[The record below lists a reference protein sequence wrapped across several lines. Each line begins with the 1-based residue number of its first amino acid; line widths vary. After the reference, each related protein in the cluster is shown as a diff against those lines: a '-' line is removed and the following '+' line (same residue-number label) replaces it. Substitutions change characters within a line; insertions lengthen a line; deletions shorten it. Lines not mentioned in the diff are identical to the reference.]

1 MLLKRLS
8 DWGADHP
15 SWSTAQKCAVAAFL
29 LSLTVV
35 DDVLLERL
43 PPLQN
48 AFAVGSAIV
57 ASLCAVPLESVS
69 RTIRAS
75 VAVVVSW
82 TTTLFLLASDDAAAG
97 AWGVGELVAL
107 LLLLVGTVWR
117 GSDHAAVIL
126 GPPLAVACIAIPAR
140 DSDPHEWTL
149 AITLITVI
157 VAAFSLLL
165 RTQSEQRVRDLD
177 SLRAAERRELARELH
192 DVVAHHVTGIVVQT
206 KAARFAARTPEE
218 EARNPPETAA
228 MLERIER
235 EATEALGAM
244 RRLVAVMRRADPGR
258 PATTAPVASLADTRK
273 LVADFTGTAPGSR
286 DRRDDRLDVSLHI
299 EPGIEDRLPPDVTAG
314 VHRIV
319 REALTNVRKHAA
331 DARHVRIT
339 LTTVDAGLE
348 LKIVDDGRN
357 AAALPER
364 AKGGGFGI
372 EGMRERAAAM
382 GGSLRAGPLP
392 GGGWQNVAVLP
403 LRPPEPPRPLP

>member
-1 MLLKRLS
+1 MKRLS

-15 SWSTAQKCAVAAFL
+15 PWSTAQKCAVAAFL
-29 LSLTVV
+29 LSLTVL

-48 AFAVGSAIV
+48 AFAVGSAVV

-69 RTIRAS
+69 RTLRAS
-75 VAVVVSW
+75 VAVVASW
-82 TTTLFLLASDDAAAG
+82 TTTLFLLASDDAAG

-117 GSDHAAVIL
+117 GSDHAAAIL
-126 GPPLAVACIAIPAR
+126 GPPLAVACMAIPAR

-177 SLRAAERRELARELH
+177 ALRAAERRELARELH

-206 KAARFAARTPEE
+206 KAARFAAQAPGGDAPNTQDPQ
-218 EARNPPETAA
+218 ETAA

-273 LVADFTGTAPGSR
+273 LVADVTGDGCP
-286 DRRDDRLDVSLHI
+286 DISLYI

-339 LTTVDAGLE
+339 LTTVDSGLE
-348 LKIVDDGRN
+348 LKIVDDGRS

-382 GGSLRAGPLP
+382 GGSLRTGPLP

-403 LRPPEPPRPLP
+403 LRAQTPRRRP

>member
-29 LSLTVV
+29 LSLTVL

-48 AFAVGSAIV
+48 AFAVGSAVV
-57 ASLCAVPLESVS
+57 AGLCAVPLESVS
-69 RTIRAS
+69 RTIRAGI
-75 VAVVVSW
+75 AVVASW
-82 TTTLFLLASDDAAAG
+82 TTTLFLLAGDDAAG

-117 GSDHAAVIL
+117 GSDHAAAIL

-177 SLRAAERRELARELH
+177 ALRAAERRELARELH

-206 KAARFAARTPEE
+206 KAARFAAQDPEE
-218 EARNPPETAA
+218 GARVPQETSA

-258 PATTAPVASLADTRK
+258 PVTTAPVASLADTRK
-273 LVADFTGTAPGSR
+273 LVADFAGGDCP
-286 DRRDDRLDVSLHI
+286 DISLFI
-299 EPGIEDRLPPDVTAG
+299 EPGIEDLLPPDVTAG

-339 LTTVDAGLE
+339 LTTVDSDLE
-348 LKIVDDGRN
+348 LKIVDDGRT

-364 AKGGGFGI
+364 ARGGGFGI

-382 GGSLRAGPLP
+382 GGSLRTGPLP

-403 LRPPEPPRPLP
+403 LRPATTPRPVL

>member
-15 SWSTAQKCAVAAFL
+15 PWSTAQKCAVAAFL
-29 LSLTVV
+29 LSLTVL

-48 AFAVGSAIV
+48 AFAVGSAVV

-69 RTIRAS
+69 RTLRAS
-75 VAVVVSW
+75 VAVVASW
-82 TTTLFLLASDDAAAG
+82 TTTLFLLASDDAAG

-117 GSDHAAVIL
+117 GSDHAAAIL
-126 GPPLAVACIAIPAR
+126 GPPLAVACMAIPAR

-177 SLRAAERRELARELH
+177 ALRAAERRELARELH

-206 KAARFAARTPEE
+206 KAARFAAQAPGGDAPNTQDPQ
-218 EARNPPETAA
+218 ETAA

-273 LVADFTGTAPGSR
+273 LVADVTGDGCP
-286 DRRDDRLDVSLHI
+286 DISLYI

-339 LTTVDAGLE
+339 LTTVDSGLE
-348 LKIVDDGRN
+348 LKIVDDGRS

-382 GGSLRAGPLP
+382 GGSLRTGPLP

-403 LRPPEPPRPLP
+403 LRAQTPRRRP